1 MADSFFLIVA
11 VTTFALGVVLFLVSI
26 ASTSWQGL
34 DGAATISLWKACF
47 KVHHDKSWSCNSWHE
62 TPDFV
67 RSAQAFC
74 IISLLCCAVC
84 SVILIAAFLLRCLH
98 RSKLALIVLSLLTF
112 TSACMIAMAVIV
124 MGMKGRDYM
133 LEMKND
139 DERRFKLYLKG
150 YVIAGYYEIG
160 WALILAIVASL
171 ISYISFGF
179 FLLEYKDMTD
189 MRQPRPTK
197 V

>member
-1 MADSFFLIVA
+1 
-11 VTTFALGVVLFLVSI
+11 
-26 ASTSWQGL
+26 
-34 DGAATISLWKACF
+34 
-47 KVHHDKSWSCNSWHE
+47 
-62 TPDFV
+62 
-67 RSAQAFC
+67 
-74 IISLLCCAVC
+74 
-84 SVILIAAFLLRCLH
+84 
-98 RSKLALIVLSLLTF
+98 
-112 TSACMIAMAVIV
+112 MIAMAVIV